1 MQRPCWAVLGLTLSC
16 LPALAQNAPPPPPST
31 PPAPTPPAQT
41 APAAAAAPTAAVA
54 PVSANAVAATVNG
67 QTIPESAVQRSLQ
80 RVPPAKQAEAR
91 PQIVNFLVDQTLLD
105 QYTLQQKTAVEPK
118 EIDDTL
124 NRIKDEAK
132 KQNKD
137 FAKELEQAKMNEAE
151 LREIIAADLRWGKFV
166 EARVNDKA
174 LQELFNSRKYLFD
187 GSMVRARHIL
197 LTPVAG
203 DANQAATQL
212 QAIKQQI
219 DKQVA
224 EGLAKLPADSDNL
237 TREKKRQTLLDE
249 AFAAQ
254 AKEKSACPSKAK
266 GGDVDWFQGIG
277 FMVEPF
283 SRAAFALKP
292 FEMSEPVKTPFGYHL
307 ILVTDR
313 KPGREVKFEEVKEMV
328 KEHYCATLHDSIISE
343 ARQQAKIAITP
354 VK

>member
-1 MQRPCWAVLGLTLSC
+1 LTLSC
-16 LPALAQNAPPPPPST
+16 LPALAQNASPPPTT
-31 PPAPTPPAQT
+31 PPASSPPAQT
-41 APAAAAAPTAAVA
+41 APAATASPAAAAAP
-54 PVSANAVAATVNG
+54 ANAVAATVNG

-80 RVPPAKQAEAR
+80 RVPPAKQTEAR
-91 PQIVNFLVDQTLLD
+91 TQIVNFLVDQTLLD
-105 QYTLQQKTAVEPK
+105 QYILQQKTAVEPK

-137 FAKELEQAKMNEAE
+137 FAKELEQAKMSEAE
-151 LREIIAADLRWGKFV
+151 LREIIAADLRWGKFI

-174 LQELFNSRKYLFD
+174 LKELFDSRKYLFD

-197 LTPVAG
+197 LTLASNDAG
-203 DANQAATQL
+203 AAQQAVTQL
-212 QAIKQQI
+212 QTIKQQI

-224 EGLAKLPADSDNL
+224 EGLAKLPADTDNL
-237 TREKKRQTLLDE
+237 AREKKRQTLLDE

-254 AKEKSACPSKAK
+254 AKEKSACPSKEK

-292 FEMSEPVKTPFGYHL
+292 FEMAEPVKTPFGYHL

-313 KPGREVKFEEVKEMV
+313 KPGRDVKFEEVKEMV
-328 KEHYCATLHDSIISE
+328 KEHFCATLHDSIINE

-354 VK
+354 AK

>member
-1 MQRPCWAVLGLTLSC
+1 MRTMQRPGWAVLGLTLSC
-16 LPALAQNAPPPPPST
+16 LPAVAQNAPPP
-31 PPAPTPPAQT
+31 APTPPPQT
-41 APAAAAAPTAAVA
+41 APAAAAA

-67 QTIPESAVQRSLQ
+67 QAIPESAVQRSLQ

-91 PQIVNFLVDQTLLD
+91 PQIVNFLIDQALLD
-105 QYTLQQKTAVEPK
+105 QYVLQQKSTVAPK

-137 FAKELEQAKMNEAE
+137 FAKELEQARMNEAE

-166 EARVNDKA
+166 EARINDKA
-174 LQELFNSRKYLFD
+174 LQELFETRKYLFD

-197 LTPVAG
+197 LTPTAG
-203 DANQAATQL
+203 DATAAQQAVSQL

-224 EGLAKLPADSDNL
+224 EGLAKLPADTDNL
-237 TREKKRQTLLDE
+237 AREKKRQTLLDE
-249 AFAAQ
+249 AFAAL
-254 AKEKSACPSKAK
+254 AKEKSACPSKEK

-313 KPGREVKFEEVKEMV
+313 KPGRDVKFEEVKEMV
-328 KEHYCATLHDSIISE
+328 KEHYCTMLHDSIISE
-343 ARQQAKIAITP
+343 SRQQAKIAIAP
-354 VK
+354 AAK